1 MAEMLGLVAF
11 PSFVLVSLVLGVR
24 LLGMARR
31 TRNLPELTIG
41 LNFLL
46 AGAIGYSLLIAAESL
61 RLLPDALTGLGSF
74 AGVTAISLGAI
85 AIGVFSARVFHPD
98 SGAARL
104 AQLLLGGWLVLGIV
118 GSWSLHVA
126 GAADG
131 AGAWLGR
138 WAPNLGLLVAYGWSS
153 FEPLRYAAAMR
164 RRAQIGLGDPLVA
177 ARMRLWG
184 VGTGSIAG
192 IALLHLVAQLF
203 GHYTLPASL
212 VGVVSLLV
220 LVTAVAEWFAFFPPR
235 FYRRRFATPLS
246 D

>member
-11 PSFVLVSLVLGVR
+11 PGFIAVSLVLGVR

-31 TRNLPELTIG
+31 TRALPELAIG

-61 RLLPDALTGLGSF
+61 RLLPASLTGVGSF
-74 AGVTAISLGAI
+74 AGVAAISLGAI
-85 AIGVFSARVFHPD
+85 AICVFSARVFHPG
-98 SGAARL
+98 SVLARV
-104 AQLLLGGWLVLGIV
+104 AQLLLGGWLALGIA

-126 GAADG
+126 GATSG
-131 AGAWLGR
+131 AGFWLGR
-138 WAPNLGLLVAYGWSS
+138 WAPNLGMLAAYAWSS
-153 FEPLRYAAAMR
+153 IAPLRYAAAMR
-164 RRAQIGLGDPLVA
+164 RRAQIGLGDALIA
-177 ARMRLWG
+177 NRMQLWG
-184 VGTGSIAG
+184 IGTGSIAG

-203 GHYTLPASL
+203 GHYELPPSL
-212 VGVVSLLV
+212 VGAVSSLV